1 MGYHALLQ
9 GIFPTQGLNLR
20 LLHLSYISYIGMRVG
35 SFISGT
41 WAAHKCGIAFYKL
54 WIAMLYTSK
63 VLYINCTSM
72 FQKKND
78 SKDENKS
85 REQNQ
90 RSEDGAKNPK
100 YRAENHPLLPSL
112 EALIKE
118 LCLEFTWLDF

>member
-1 MGYHALLQ
+1 
-9 GIFPTQGLNLR
+9 
-20 LLHLSYISYIGMRVG
+20 
-35 SFISGT
+35 
-41 WAAHKCGIAFYKL
+41 
-54 WIAMLYTSK
+54 MLYTSK
-63 VLYINCTSM
+63 LLYINYTSM

-90 RSEDGAKNPK
+90 RSEDGDKNPK
-100 YRAENHPLLPSL
+100 YRTENHPLLPGL